1 MAPQTGR
8 FLGILDLE
16 TEFPPIATLPA
27 VGSMLNSDSYDLPVI
42 TEVVAGGRV
51 EAVMR
56 GDPELEP
63 AFIAAAQRL
72 VERGAVAITSY
83 CGAAIRYQAALAA
96 AVDVPVLTSSL
107 MMVPLL
113 LKQLPPKKKLAVLT
127 FDSRSFNRDWLGLDS
142 SESHDRVIVGGVEGG
157 TLSENERMYPPLR
170 TETTDIELD
179 ISRTVARLR
188 KDNPDIGALLFSCTL
203 FPPATPKI
211 RQMAELPV
219 YDITTLCRTT
229 LQSLDNSETRQ

>member
-1 MAPQTGR
+1 MAPHTNK

-16 TEFPPIATLPA
+16 TEFPPNPTPPA
-27 VGSMLNSDSYDLPVI
+27 VGSMLNSNSYILPVI

-113 LKQLPPKKKLAVLT
+113 LKQLPPQKKLAVLT
-127 FDSRSFNRDWLGLDS
+127 FDSKSFNRDWLGLDS
-142 SESHDRVIVGGVEGG
+142 SDAHDRVVVGGVEGG
-157 TLSENERMYPPLR
+157 TLSENEGMCPPQV
-170 TETTDIELD
+170 TDTVDIERD
-179 ISRTVARLR
+179 ISRAVERLR
-188 KDNPDIGALLFSCTL
+188 EDNPDIGALLFSCTL

-211 RQMAELPV
+211 RQVAELPV

-229 LQSLDNSETRQ
+229 LQSLDILGGHQ